1 MPAELVAGPGVR
13 AVTPHTCKRQS
24 RTLGKDP
31 DLGSE
36 GAVPVP
42 LCPTQVFQK
51 SGPPLKNRAEY
62 HSGGLNIRV
71 QHSSP
76 PTWQCDFGQ
85 LTPPLWTSV
94 CLSKNAWHGTLQPRA
109 CQALYPGA
117 AEPQAPTPA
126 SALSELPLPS
136 ENSSEPGEARGSPS
150 RECWSRG
157 YTGSGQS
164 TGLPGPS
171 DFPNRGKA
179 RPSPA
184 LVPWTA
190 PATLGPGAWPSD
202 PMCRPQSQRP

>member
-117 AEPQAPTPA
+117 TEPQAPTPA

-136 ENSSEPGEARGSPS
+136 GTAQSQGRPEGPPPGTAGAGATRAQGRAQASQDHQTFP
-150 RECWSRG
+150 
-157 YTGSGQS
+157 TGER
-164 TGLPGPS
+164 PGP
-171 DFPNRGKA
+171 
-179 RPSPA
+179 A
-184 LVPWTA
+184 LPWC
-190 PATLGPGAWPSD
+190 PG
-202 PMCRPQSQRP
+202 QRQPP